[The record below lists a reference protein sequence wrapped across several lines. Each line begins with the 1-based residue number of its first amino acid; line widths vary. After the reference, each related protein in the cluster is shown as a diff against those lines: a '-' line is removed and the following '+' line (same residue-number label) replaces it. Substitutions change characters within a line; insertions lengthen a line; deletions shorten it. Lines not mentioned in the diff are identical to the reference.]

1 MVDFGREKGHLM
13 GLYSIE
19 KSIFIDLLEKV
30 IPIVPTKT
38 TIQLLSDV
46 KIKFSA
52 TQIEIMATDLEQ
64 YVVSVGTITGD
75 SDLEITIN
83 AKRLYDIIK
92 ELSDT
97 IEMEIVDNVM
107 TIKSDSF
114 VCKMTCSDSNEY
126 PKLPVIDDPKT
137 FDMPI
142 DKLKD
147 MIKKS
152 SYAVSDDE
160 LKGVLCGV
168 LWDITDTSNGMVGT
182 DGHRLG
188 LVFNE
193 DCVGIPKKQSV
204 IMPKSL
210 QHLSSIAKDSDKSLQ
225 VTIGE
230 KYISFVC
237 GSFIFYSKLIDGTYP
252 AYEKVIPKSNPKTA
266 IINKANLLSAIKRV
280 SVLANQKT
288 RLLKFSFTPSNLEI
302 EVKNRESGCDAKQSV
317 VIEYT
322 GDDNIVIGF
331 NASYLQEIISMI
343 PTQKIQ
349 ISMNTKKSPCL
360 ISPFFEGANKPTS
373 KETFL
378 VMPLLIDLVPSEE

>member
-1 MVDFGREKGHLM
+1 M

-46 KIKFSA
+46 KIKLSA

-64 YVVSVGTITGD
+64 YVVSVGTIKGD
-75 SDLEITIN
+75 SDIEITIN

-97 IEMEIVDNVM
+97 IEMEIVDNVV
-107 TIKSDSF
+107 TIKSDTF
-114 VCKMTCSDSNEY
+114 VCKMTCSESKDY
-126 PKLPVIDDPKT
+126 PALPAIEDPKT

-188 LVFNE
+188 LVFN
-193 DCVGIPKKQSV
+193 DDSFGIKKQSV

-210 QHLSSIAKDSDKSLQ
+210 QHLSSIVKDSDKSLQ

-237 GSFIFYSKLIDGTYP
+237 SSFIVYSKLIEGTYP
-252 AYEKVIPKSNPKTA
+252 NYEKVIPTSNPKIA
-266 IINKANLLSAIKRV
+266 IVNKANLQSAIKRV

-288 RLLKFSFTPSNLEI
+288 RLLKFSFTPNNLEI

-322 GDDNIVIGF
+322 GDDNIIIGF
-331 NASYLQEIISMI
+331 NASYLQEIIAMI
-343 PTQKIQ
+343 PTAKIQ
-349 ISMNTKKSPCL
+349 ISMDTKKSPCL
-360 ISPFFEGANKPTS
+360 ISPFFEGNNKPS
-373 KETFL
+373 GKEIFL